1 MADDVLELPQFGS
14 NRLVAHLLGNR
25 DAVGFDLA
33 VGVVGAA
40 ADEDAALPADQHEL
54 DLAAGIF
61 AADLDAVLQGDPP
74 RRASVVDRRRSW
86 PRDADRFEL
95 SDVLVARY
103 RITAGPAGDDGLVD
117 RKCQRRARAL
127 VFDGKSQI
135 KHG

>member
-33 VGVVGAA
+33 VGVVGTA

-61 AADLDAVLQGDPP
+61 AGDLDAILQGDPP
-74 RRASVVDRRRSW
+74 RRASIIDRRRRR
-86 PRDADRFEL
+86 PRDADRFEF
-95 SDVLVARY
+95 DDMLVARY
-103 RITAGPAGDDGLVD
+103 RVAAGPAGDDGL
-117 RKCQRRARAL
+117 
-127 VFDGKSQI
+127 
-135 KHG
+135 